1 MERSAPPN
9 TPRCVFFPLFLPRDP
24 PPPAPRFRD
33 GETEGQRGGATCPPR
48 SPPGDRVQSA
58 PVQSRTLL
66 SHSPHAT
73 SSSWLGGTCRL
84 LTSLCLVP
92 SSPLGAPGI
101 PASGPAPPDGHRAG
115 PQLRDGSGA
124 DRRRPGGAHRPASSR
139 RPPTPTLPLPR
150 PSPPISILFGKG
162 PWGRGLIAS
171 LVRNS
176 RRAFSQTELVDF
188 EVTWGW

>member
-1 MERSAPPN
+1 MSPPGPGSASRGLPECEASLLPPLLSRRRRGAQR
-9 TPRCVFFPLFLPRDP
+9 PAEHPKMRFFPLFLPRDP

-115 PQLRDGSGA
+115 PQLRD
-124 DRRRPGGAHRPASSR
+124 PE
-139 RPPTPTLPLPR
+139 PTED
-150 PSPPISILFGKG
+150 
-162 PWGRGLIAS
+162 GRE
-171 LVRNS
+171 
-176 RRAFSQTELVDF
+176 EL
-188 EVTWGW
+188 T